1 MTTMRD
7 DTTRAEQARILEA
20 ALAAAGEPVSASR
33 LKAVFAPEPL
43 STAELEAALDWLAQ
57 RYEGSALELVQVAG
71 GWRLQVRAAYALH
84 VQRLQPE
91 RPARYSRA
99 VMETLALIA
108 YRQPITRGEI
118 EAVRGVAVSTN
129 VLRTLIERGWVHEM
143 GRLERPGRP
152 ALYGTT
158 PTFLA
163 DLNLRELAELP
174 PLPAAAEID
183 PAAESSSTET
193 THETLP
199 PTADPK
205 R

>member
-1 MTTMRD
+1 MSLED
-7 DTTRAEQARILEA
+7 ARAERARILEA
-20 ALAAAGEPVSASR
+20 ALAAAGEPVAAARLAS
-33 LKAVFAPEPL
+33 LFTPEPL
-43 STAELEAALDWLAQ
+43 SAAELEAALDDLAQ
-57 RYEGSALELVQVAG
+57 RYAGSALELVQVAG
-71 GWRLQVRAAYALH
+71 GWRLQVRAAYAAH

-108 YRQPITRGEI
+108 YRQPITRAEI
-118 EAVRGVAVSTN
+118 EAVRGVAVGTN
-129 VLRTLIERGWVHEM
+129 VLRTLIERGWIREV

-152 ALYGTT
+152 VLYGTT

-174 PLPAAAEID
+174 PLPAAAEVD
-183 PAAESSSTET
+183 PAAAPSSTET
-193 THETLP
+193 THETHP
-199 PTADPK
+199 PAADPQ

>member
-1 MTTMRD
+1 MSTED
-7 DTTRAEQARILEA
+7 ARAERVRILEA
-20 ALAAAGEPVSASR
+20 ALAAAGEPVAAAR
-33 LKAVFAPEPL
+33 LAGLFRPEPL
-43 STAELEAALDWLAQ
+43 CAADLDAALNDLAQ

-71 GWRLQVRAAYALH
+71 GWRLQVRAAYAAH

-108 YRQPITRGEI
+108 YRQPITRAEI

-129 VLRTLIERGWVHEM
+129 VLRTLVERGWIREV

-158 PTFLA
+158 PIFLA

-174 PLPAAAEID
+174 PLPAAAEVD
-183 PAAESSSTET
+183 PAAATLSTET
-193 THETLP
+193 THETHP
-199 PTADPK
+199 PAADPN

>member
-1 MTTMRD
+1 MSAD
-7 DTTRAEQARILEA
+7 DARAEQVRILEA
-20 ALAAAGEPVSASR
+20 ALAAAGEPVAAPR
-33 LKAVFAPEPL
+33 LAGLFRPEPL
-43 STAELEAALDWLAQ
+43 SAADLEAALDELAQ
-57 RYEGSALELVQVAG
+57 RYQGSALELVQVAG
-71 GWRLQVRAAYALH
+71 GWRLQVRAAYAAH

-108 YRQPITRGEI
+108 YRQPITRAEI

-129 VLRTLIERGWVHEM
+129 ILRTLVERGWICEV

-158 PTFLA
+158 PAFLA

-174 PLPAAAEID
+174 PLPAAAEVD
-183 PAAESSSTET
+183 PAAATLSTET
-193 THETLP
+193 PHETHTP
-199 PTADPK
+199 AADPH

>member
-1 MTTMRD
+1 MSLED
-7 DTTRAEQARILEA
+7 ARAERARILEA
-20 ALAAAGEPVSASR
+20 ALAAAGEPVAAARLAS
-33 LKAVFAPEPL
+33 LFTPEPL
-43 STAELEAALDWLAQ
+43 SAAELEAALEDLAQ
-57 RYEGSALELVQVAG
+57 RYAGSALELVQVAG
-71 GWRLQVRAAYALH
+71 GWRLQVRAAYAAH

-118 EAVRGVAVSTN
+118 EAVRGVAVGTN
-129 VLRTLIERGWVHEM
+129 VLRTLIERGWIREV

-152 ALYGTT
+152 VLYGTT

-174 PLPAAAEID
+174 PLPAAAEVD
-183 PAAESSSTET
+183 PAAAPSSTET
-193 THETLP
+193 THETHP
-199 PTADPK
+199 PAADPQ